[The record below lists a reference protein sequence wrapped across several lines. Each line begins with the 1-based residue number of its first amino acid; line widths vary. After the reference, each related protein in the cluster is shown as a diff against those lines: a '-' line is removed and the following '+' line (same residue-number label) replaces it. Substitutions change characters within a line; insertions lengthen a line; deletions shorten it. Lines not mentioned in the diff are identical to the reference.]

1 MKIFYKI
8 LAVIFTV
15 ALIIGAVFYFENDL
29 KLAQNNLTKIISP
42 CDKPIE
48 YSLGSFDKR
57 FNLSQADFLK
67 AVAEAEKIWEDALA
81 PDTKNDVGVNKDLF
95 NYTEN
100 GALKINLIYDSRQE
114 ATDKLKKLGLNI
126 NNDQATYDSLK
137 VKYNS
142 LKATYE
148 KQKNELDNMIKY
160 YDQQKNNYEEEI
172 KAANKRGGVSPEE
185 YTILEQERKDLNNL
199 SDSIKTK
206 QDEINKTVD
215 DINAVVNVI
224 NRLIRELNLTVGDYN
239 NIGASTGGEFQE
251 GQYVSDATGE
261 RIDIYQFDNRELLVR
276 VLAHELG
283 HALGIDHLDNP
294 KAIMYRLNESGNEK
308 ITADDITALKAVCQI
323 K

>member
-8 LAVIFTV
+8 LAVIFPV
-15 ALIIGAVFYFENDL
+15 ALVFGLIFYFENDL
-29 KLAQNNLTKIISP
+29 KLAQNNLTKIIKP

-67 AVAEAEKIWEDALA
+67 AVAEAEKIWEDAA
-81 PDTKNDVGVNKDLF
+81 GKDLF
-95 NYTEN
+95 NYFEN

-126 NNDQATYDSLK
+126 NNDQATYDTLK
-137 VKYNS
+137 NKYNS
-142 LKATYE
+142 LKATYD

-160 YDQQKNNYEEEI
+160 YDQQKNNYEEEV
-172 KAANKRGGVSPEE
+172 ASANKRGGVSPDE
-185 YTILEQERKDLNNL
+185 YAILEQERKDLNNL
-199 SDSIKTK
+199 AESIKKK
-206 QDEINKTVD
+206 QDEVNKTVD
-215 DINAVVNVI
+215 DINAVVNVM

-239 NIGASTGGEFQE
+239 NIGASAGGEFQA

-283 HALGIDHLDNP
+283 HALGIDHLDNL

-308 ITADDITALKAVCQI
+308 ITADDIAALKAVCQI

>member
-8 LAVIFTV
+8 LAVIFSV
-15 ALIIGAVFYFENDL
+15 ALIIGLVFYFQNDI
-29 KLAQNNLTKIISP
+29 KLAEKNLTKIISP

-48 YSLGSFDKR
+48 YSLGDFDKR

-67 AVAEAEKIWEDALA
+67 AVAEAAKIWEDAA
-81 PDTKNDVGVNKDLF
+81 KKDLF
-95 NYTEN
+95 NYSEN

-126 NNDQATYDSLK
+126 NNDQATYDTLK
-137 VKYNS
+137 VKYNAFE
-142 LKATYE
+142 KTYNT
-148 KQKNELDNMIKY
+148 QKTELDNIIKY
-160 YDQQKNNYEEEI
+160 YDEQKANYEDEV

-185 YTILEQERKDLNNL
+185 YAILEQERKDLNNL
-199 SDSIKTK
+199 AASIKTK
-206 QDEINKTVD
+206 QDALNKTID
-215 DINAVVNVI
+215 DINAVASVI

-239 NIGASTGGEFQE
+239 SIGASASGEFQE
-251 GQYVSDATGE
+251 GQYVSDASGE
-261 RIDIYQFDNRELLVR
+261 RIDIYQFDNKELLIR

-283 HALGIDHLDNP
+283 HALGIDHLDSP

-308 ITADDITALKAVCQI
+308 ITADDIAALKKACQI